1 MDTEA
6 QAALRGYDISWQTRE
21 GAPYSAND
29 LNRVS
34 AGSAET
40 IILMRP
46 ENGRV
51 RSTFLFSK
59 RSTQLRPTFQKM
71 TRAIAKIMHT
81 EEPCLVRLE
90 KLELVNLATVQ
101 LSWLRR

>member
-51 RSTFLFSK
+51 RLILLK
-59 RSTQLRPTFQKM
+59 DRSTLIQEDLLHAQTIVKKR
-71 TRAIAKIMHT
+71 IG
-81 EEPCLVRLE
+81 
-90 KLELVNLATVQ
+90 
-101 LSWLRR
+101 

>member
-6 QAALRGYDISWQTRE
+6 QAALRGYNISWQTRE

-46 ENGRV
+46 EIGRV
-51 RSTFLFSK
+51 SVLRSLHVSGAVSQYCQSK
-59 RSTQLRPTFQKM
+59 
-71 TRAIAKIMHT
+71 
-81 EEPCLVRLE
+81 
-90 KLELVNLATVQ
+90 ATGGTC
-101 LSWLRR
+101 